1 MSFRLSKSASAVGVN
16 LGPHAVGSGY
26 LLDPKFFTTSSKYCW
41 LVLLPVVVVLL
52 LLVVVLHVAVSVLV
66 TFPSCGGAI
75 I

>member
-1 MSFRLSKSASAVGVN
+1 MSFRLSKSPSAVVVS
-16 LGPHAVGSGY
+16 LGPHAVGSG
-26 LLDPKFFTTSSKYCW
+26 DPKFFTTSSKYCW

-66 TFPSCGGAI
+66 TSPSCGGAI